1 MKKERKNILL
11 VEDDRGHVELIH
23 RAFEYYRETFC
34 LTVASRLE
42 EAQAY
47 LKESLPHLVIAD
59 LVLPDGRGTEL
70 LPVKDI
76 EELPAF
82 PLVVMTG
89 YGDEQVAVDSLK
101 AGALDYVVKMD
112 STLKAMPRIAERAMR
127 QWDAIVD
134 RKRME
139 VALAESEEK
148 FRALIENAGDLIV
161 ILAVTREGQDWGYRY
176 LSPAVVDITGFTC
189 NDIIPKALSELLHPD
204 DKTMVYD
211 ILSHALQHAGITL
224 SIDNFRVRH
233 KEGRWVNLEG
243 LVTNMME
250 IAGVRGMV
258 LNCRDV
264 TRLRQMEEVVS
275 RVQKLESVGLLA
287 GGIAHDFNN
296 ILTVILGNLDV
307 AKKADNKEKLLHN
320 LDEAEKWV
328 LRARDLTQQ
337 LLTFAKGGAP
347 VKETASIEEVIKDT
361 VAFSLKGSN
370 VSLKL
375 DFQEDLYPVDIDRGQ
390 ISQVIHN
397 LVINAEE
404 AMPDG
409 GIITVRALNT
419 VIGQEDIYGLT
430 PGKYIKIEVRDQ
442 GIGISPLNREKIF
455 DPYFTTKKKGSGLG
469 LSIVHSV
476 ITKHN
481 GAVDFQSK
489 PDEGTLF
496 FIYLPASEK
505 QKPGPLDEEEI
516 MGGEGKILVVDDEES
531 IREVATLLLES
542 LGYKVVTAESGEE
555 AFEICKKEVPDAVI
569 LDLTI
574 PDGVGGKET
583 AEKIREFNKNIKLIV
598 SSGYSNDP
606 VMSRYKE
613 FGFDDVLVKPYKL
626 EQIGKVVYRLLGKK

>member
-1 MKKERKNILL
+1 
-11 VEDDRGHVELIH
+11 
-23 RAFEYYRETFC
+23 
-34 LTVASRLE
+34 
-42 EAQAY
+42 
-47 LKESLPHLVIAD
+47 
-59 LVLPDGRGTEL
+59 
-70 LPVKDI
+70 
-76 EELPAF
+76 
-82 PLVVMTG
+82 
-89 YGDEQVAVDSLK
+89 
-101 AGALDYVVKMD
+101 
-112 STLKAMPRIAERAMR
+112 
-127 QWDAIVD
+127 
-134 RKRME
+134 
-139 VALAESEEK
+139 
-148 FRALIENAGDLIV
+148 
-161 ILAVTREGQDWGYRY
+161 
-176 LSPAVVDITGFTC
+176 
-189 NDIIPKALSELLHPD
+189 
-204 DKTMVYD
+204 
-211 ILSHALQHAGITL
+211 
-224 SIDNFRVRH
+224 
-233 KEGRWVNLEG
+233 
-243 LVTNMME
+243 
-250 IAGVRGMV
+250 
-258 LNCRDV
+258 
-264 TRLRQMEEVVS
+264 
-275 RVQKLESVGLLA
+275 
-287 GGIAHDFNN
+287 
-296 ILTVILGNLDV
+296 
-307 AKKADNKEKLLHN
+307 
-320 LDEAEKWV
+320 
-328 LRARDLTQQ
+328 
-337 LLTFAKGGAP
+337 
-347 VKETASIEEVIKDT
+347 
-361 VAFSLKGSN
+361 
-370 VSLKL
+370 
-375 DFQEDLYPVDIDRGQ
+375 VDIDRGQ